1 MSEEQKQMTA
11 EFDHLASSA
20 AEYSRGVGESDESD
34 ERPSIPRLSP
44 AWLSVARR
52 LFHYKIVLLL
62 DLFGNMAT
70 SI

>member
-20 AEYSRGVGESDESD
+20 AVYSRGVGESD